1 MSNLLVNTRDRHFVL
16 FEQLGI
22 EKLFESEP
30 FKDFTKEDLLMIMNE
45 AEKLAVNVIA
55 PTLKESDE
63 EGCHLKDGKVS
74 VPKCYREP
82 YKFCKGGW
90 INPWIRQTSAARAF
104 PLRSA
109 LPTWA
114 FGAACYAFTIIPAS
128 PTARRAS
135 STPMAPREQQ
145 QKYMVKLFSG
155 EWAGTMYPD
164 GAGRGL
170 GCQP

>member
-1 MSNLLVNTRDRHFVL
+1 MSNLLVNTRDQHFVL

-82 YKFCKGGW
+82 YKKFCEGGW
-90 INPWIRQTSAARAF
+90 INPMDSPDVGGQ
-104 PLRSA
+104 
-109 LPTWA
+109 
-114 FGAACYAFTIIPAS
+114 GIPAS
-128 PTARRAS
+128 VGFAN
-135 STPMAPREQQ
+135 
-145 QKYMVKLFSG
+145 
-155 EWAGTMYPD
+155 
-164 GAGRGL
+164 
-170 GCQP
+170 